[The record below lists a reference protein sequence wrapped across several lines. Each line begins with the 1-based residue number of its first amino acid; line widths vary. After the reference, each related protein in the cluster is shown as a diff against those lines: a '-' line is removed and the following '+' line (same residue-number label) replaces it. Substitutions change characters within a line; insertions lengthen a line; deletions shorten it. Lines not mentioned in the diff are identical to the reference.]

1 MIGVELEEM
10 RAIAVRVDDA
20 GVVQAQAVVD
30 ADGDLAAAA
39 TSAVAQVAGNG
50 GDARVLGLATAIP
63 DAAAI
68 MPAVQALAPRFD
80 GPFREHGAI
89 PSGTAAAVAEAWVG
103 AGRGVQDLVYFGCG
117 DHTIGGTVR
126 GGNAVTKTGCLE
138 AEVAAHGIVR
148 RLVWRIK
155 AGDTSRVL
163 DKVDGD
169 FAAITVA
176 HVLEAARERDGVSI
190 SVIRDTAKYLGMA
203 AANLVVVADPEMLV
217 LGGIMASA
225 ADLLLEPLRAE
236 ITRRLP
242 KPMLDALQIQ
252 TAALGEYAAAI
263 GAARHVSVAL
273 P

>member
-89 PSGTAAAVAEAWVG
+89 PSGTAAAVAVWWEWTKLVHPAGHPGVLVTGVCTLVIQALLVMIHRADVAVMIG
-103 AGRGVQDLVYFGCG
+103 ALGALGTAIISAPASPVATPRPATIADTRSPATHRGVRARAGPSQCE
-117 DHTIGGTVR
+117 T
-126 GGNAVTKTGCLE
+126 
-138 AEVAAHGIVR
+138 AER
-148 RLVWRIK
+148 QQLW
-155 AGDTSRVL
+155 
-163 DKVDGD
+163 
-169 FAAITVA
+169 
-176 HVLEAARERDGVSI
+176 
-190 SVIRDTAKYLGMA
+190 
-203 AANLVVVADPEMLV
+203 
-217 LGGIMASA
+217 
-225 ADLLLEPLRAE
+225 
-236 ITRRLP
+236 
-242 KPMLDALQIQ
+242 
-252 TAALGEYAAAI
+252 
-263 GAARHVSVAL
+263 
-273 P
+273 